1 MMMSKICTL
10 FAQVNTHKEPAT
22 LQSDVRDA
30 LREMQAKDSD
40 GDGTEPIV
48 LLEGCPVPSI
58 EYHDVQAF
66 HQKFGVSMA
75 KVASLLGREAFE
87 FRLKFMQ
94 EELDEFNMDHEDGD
108 LHGAADALVDL
119 VYVAVGTALI
129 MGLPWDTLWAEVQ
142 RKNME
147 KERATRADQSK
158 RGSKFDVVKPAGWT
172 PPDHTTALMNG
183 YPLTFEG
190 WQVFNPSSED

>member
-1 MMMSKICTL
+1 MKQALGMFL
-10 FAQVNTHKEPAT
+10 QVNTDKDGPT
-22 LQSDVRDA
+22 LANDVRDA
-30 LREMQAKDSD
+30 VKDMQDKTSD
-40 GDGTEPIV
+40 GDGSEPIV
-48 LLEGCPVPSI
+48 MLEGQLVPSI
-58 EYHDVQAF
+58 EYQGVKAF
-66 HQKFGVSMA
+66 HEKFGVSMA

-94 EELDEFNMDHEDGD
+94 EELDEFNTDHEAGD

-129 MGLPWDTLWAEVQ
+129 MGLPWDRLWAEVQ

-147 KERATRADQSK
+147 KMRATKKDESK

-172 PPDHTTALMNG
+172 PPDHTNALMDG
-183 YPLTFEG
+183 YSLNFQG
-190 WQVFNPSSED
+190 WQVFDPSSED